1 MGLVGLKTLSN
12 MHEISVPQLR
22 KLLKKGLPHCR
33 PDVNRGKILVD
44 PDDFIFWF
52 KTQYL
57 IEKPSNF
64 KRLDQTVI
72 RIIEDFKAK

>member
-1 MGLVGLKTLSN
+1 MGFVGLKTLSN

-22 KLLKKGLPHCR
+22 KMLKKGLPHYR
-33 PDVNRGKILVD
+33 ADVDRGKILVD

-57 IEKPSNF
+57 IEKPANF
-64 KRLDQTVI
+64 KRLDQTVT
-72 RIIEDFKAK
+72 RIIEDFKGR

>member
-33 PDVNRGKILVD
+33 ADVDRGKILVD
-44 PDDFIFWF
+44 PKDFLIWF
-52 KTQYL
+52 KSKYSVD
-57 IEKPSNF
+57 KPTTRTKVDEAVKN
-64 KRLDQTVI
+64 
-72 RIIEDFKAK
+72 IIEDFKGK